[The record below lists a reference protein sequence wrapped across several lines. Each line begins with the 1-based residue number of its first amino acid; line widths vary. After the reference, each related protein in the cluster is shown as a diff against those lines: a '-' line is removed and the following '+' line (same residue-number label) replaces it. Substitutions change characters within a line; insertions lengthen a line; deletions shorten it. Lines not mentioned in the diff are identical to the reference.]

1 MATDQEIRDKGFK
14 YIPPQKYLQSPFELP
29 ENQEPV
35 VNEGIVNTNAF
46 TNSVGSEGD
55 NFSVYNPDPN
65 SIVNKIYQPNY
76 AYRQFVD
83 GYDPNLSATANMKI
97 MESDPNYKGPDYYN
111 KPTLE
116 GIPGALQNYV
126 QGSLPGQFLTKA
138 TGFVNSILP
147 LQRRSIMENQLSGQG
162 IMVNDI
168 GQIVQG
174 QGDYNTA
181 QNIMAGYAGTVGV
194 DAVNKRQNT
203 IEDTLRDKYNMS
215 ETDIDAVKAGT
226 YKGPVESDLIG
237 RYSALDEFKEIK
249 GLVDDETDAIF
260 DFKKKQKKKKKKKN
274 IIERLFLNKKTDDT
288 TTTDDTTDDTT
299 DGTITSNDGV
309 AFNYDPTTTGTASS
323 NEYGTYTQSVSP
335 SQAAINQ
342 DLGRTGGRFDSPSS
356 SESKDT
362 SKGGLG
368 SAGFGGMFHA
378 ADGGRAGYFYGG
390 RIGFQGGGSDASSDN
405 FVTSTNVPGPGD
417 TGGEGGYNPSDD
429 SDTQFNDNDNNNENN
444 NPPVTV
450 VNNKPVDIS
459 TVTKSLGDYNIPYGV
474 EALLSNKGKFK
485 AVLDAGDILDK
496 NLGLDFT
503 YDQGPYQIGFNADME
518 GNKNLGLSYNK
529 GNLSAYANTNFNDP
543 MFGVKYSK
551 AFAYGGLASIL

>member
-1 MATDQEIRDKGFK
+1 MATDQEIRDKGFL
-14 YIPPQKYLQSPFELP
+14 YIPKQEFLQNPFELP

-46 TNSVGSEGD
+46 TNSGGSEGD

-65 SIVNKIYQPNY
+65 SIVNKTYQPNY

-83 GYDPNLSATANMKI
+83 YNPELSDLQNQKIMQGTANF
-97 MESDPNYKGPDYYN
+97 KGYDYYN

-126 QGSLPGQFLTKA
+126 QGSLPGQLLTKA
-138 TGFVNSILP
+138 TGVVNSILP
-147 LQRRSIMENQLSGQG
+147 LQKRSIRENELSRYG

-181 QNIMAGYAGTVGV
+181 ENIMAGYAGTVGV
-194 DAVNKRQNT
+194 DTVNKRQNN
-203 IEDTLRDKYNMS
+203 IVDTLQSKYGMS
-215 ETDIDAVKAGT
+215 KDDIDAVKTGT

-237 RYSALDEFKEIK
+237 RYSALDKFKELK

-260 DFKKKQKKKKKKKN
+260 DFKKKQRKKKKKDT
-274 IIERLFLNKKTDDT
+274 IISRIINKKTDDT
-288 TTTDDTTDDTT
+288 TTDGTLVQDTTYKSDPKDSQTGINNYTGPGMAFEAGNT
-299 DGTITSNDGV
+299 DAGGG
-309 AFNYDPTTTGTASS
+309 F
-323 NEYGTYTQSVSP
+323 TQGQVV
-335 SQAAINQ
+335 
-342 DLGRTGGRFDSPSS
+342 DSPSTPGGKYGS
-356 SESKDT
+356 PRKD
-362 SKGGLG
+362 GGLMY
-368 SAGFGGMFHA
+368 AN
-378 ADGGRAGYFYGG
+378 GGRAGYFYGG

-417 TGGEGGYNPSDD
+417 TGGEGGSNPSDD
-429 SDTQFNDNDNNNENN
+429 SDTQFHDNDNNNENN

-459 TVTKSLGDYNIPYGV
+459 TVTKSLGKFEIPYGL

-496 NLGLDFT
+496 NLGLDFS
-503 YDQGPYQIGFNADME
+503 YNQGPYEIGFDTDME

-529 GNLSAYANTNFNDP
+529 GNISAYANTDFNDP
-543 MFGVKYSK
+543 MFGVKYSR
-551 AFAYGGLASIL
+551 AFAHGGLASIL

>member
-1 MATDQEIRDKGFK
+1 
-14 YIPPQKYLQSPFELP
+14 QSPFELP

-46 TNSVGSEGD
+46 TNSGGSEGD

-76 AYRQFVD
+76 EYRQFVD
-83 GYDPNLSATANMKI
+83 GYDPNLSATMNMKM
-97 MESDPNYKGPDYYN
+97 MEVDPNYKGADYYN
-111 KPTLE
+111 KPPLE
-116 GIPGALQNYV
+116 GIPGALQKYV
-126 QGSLPGQFLTKA
+126 QGSLPGQLLTKA

-147 LQRRSIMENQLSGQG
+147 LQKRSIRENELSRYG

-194 DAVNKRQNT
+194 DTVNKRQNN
-203 IEDTLRDKYNMS
+203 IVDTLQSKYGMS
-215 ETDIDAVKAGT
+215 KDDIDAVKAGT

-237 RYSALDEFKEIK
+237 RYSALDEFKELK
-249 GLVDDETDAIF
+249 GLVDEETDSIF
-260 DFKKKQKKKKKKKN
+260 DFKKKQRKKKKKDT
-274 IIERLFLNKKTDDT
+274 IISRIINKKTDD

-299 DGTITSNDGV
+299 DGTLVQDTTYKSDPKDSQTGIDNYTGPGM
-309 AFNYDPTTTGTASS
+309 AFEAGNTDAG
-323 NEYGTYTQSVSP
+323 GGFTQGQVV
-335 SQAAINQ
+335 
-342 DLGRTGGRFDSPSS
+342 DSPSTPGGKYGS
-356 SESKDT
+356 PRKD
-362 SKGGLG
+362 GGLMY
-368 SAGFGGMFHA
+368 AN
-378 ADGGRAGYFYGG
+378 GGRAGYFYGG

-417 TGGEGGYNPSDD
+417 TGGEGGSNPSDD

-459 TVTKSLGDYNIPYGV
+459 TVTKSLGKFEIPYGL

-496 NLGLDFT
+496 NLGLDFS
-503 YDQGPYQIGFNADME
+503 YNQGPYEIGFDTDME

-529 GNLSAYANTNFNDP
+529 GNISAYANTDFNEP
-543 MFGVKYSK
+543 SVGFKYSTT
-551 AFAYGGLASIL
+551 FAHGGLASIL